1 MSTPAVK
8 TQHATAVTVL
18 DHIIEHLRSRDVAL
32 DGQTRPAA
40 ILWSD
45 PTAEWQPLVQVMQT
59 RVEELLVLGAFAP
72 DARTGPAIWIR
83 CVVDGALSEPQL
95 PEGRVPIVYMPGIG
109 RQELR
114 AAEECPDAL
123 KPFVELMFRGAIW
136 VQPNGSDWTVSAFL
150 TSPRVLGLEI
160 ARDRA
165 TNDALQRAL
174 PEVALASIAQ
184 LTGRRLQAD
193 DFDRMLSEDV
203 VRDILRWMGDASG
216 TRARLGKNGWG
227 AFRSRCRE
235 ELAFDPETEADV
247 VAGERLGKA
256 EGPWAAV

>member
-1 MSTPAVK
+1 MVRRGRRRSSGRIPQPSGGPWCRSCRPVSRNCWYSASSRRMRGRGRQSGSAASST
-8 TQHATAVTVL
+8 
-18 DHIIEHLRSRDVAL
+18 
-32 DGQTRPAA
+32 G
-40 ILWSD
+40 
-45 PTAEWQPLVQVMQT
+45 
-59 RVEELLVLGAFAP
+59 
-72 DARTGPAIWIR
+72 R
-83 CVVDGALSEPQL
+83 CLSL
-95 PEGRVPIVYMPGIG
+95 NFPEGRVPIVYMPGIG

-123 KPFVELMFRGAIW
+123 KPLVELMFRGAIW

-150 TSPRVLGLEI
+150 TSPRVLGLDI

-165 TNDALQRAL
+165 SNDALQRAL

-235 ELAFDPETEADV
+235 ELAFESRDRSRRGRGRATRQ
-247 VAGERLGKA
+247 G
-256 EGPWAAV
+256 